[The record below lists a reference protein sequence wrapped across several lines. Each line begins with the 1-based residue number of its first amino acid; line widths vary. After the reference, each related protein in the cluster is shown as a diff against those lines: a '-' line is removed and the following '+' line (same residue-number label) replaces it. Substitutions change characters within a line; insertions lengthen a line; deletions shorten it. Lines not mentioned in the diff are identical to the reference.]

1 MAFTKE
7 RRHPRAKVSIPVNW
21 GTAPNCGFEGVIAIL
36 GLGGCLIKTHMY
48 APKGH
53 VVFIRMSL
61 NGEGQGASILRGHVK
76 YEMDG
81 IGLGVEFEGLT
92 EEEQKTIG
100 DILELQLQNREKGGK
115 K

>member
-7 RRHPRAKVSIPVNW
+7 RRYPRAKVSIPVNW

-36 GLGGCLIKTHMY
+36 SPGGCLIQTRLH
-48 APKGH
+48 ASRGQA
-53 VVFIRMSL
+53 VFVRMSL
-61 NGEGQGASILRGHVK
+61 GGEGQDASVLRGHVK

-92 EEEQKTIG
+92 EEEQTAIG
-100 DILELQLQNREKGGK
+100 DIVDFSTVQRALST
-115 K
+115 

>member
-7 RRHPRAKVSIPVNW
+7 RRYPRAKVSIPVNW

-36 GLGGCLIKTHMY
+36 SLGGCLIKTRMY

-53 VVFIRMSL
+53 VVFVRMSL
-61 NGEGQGASILRGHVK
+61 NGEGQEATVLRGHVK
-76 YEMDG
+76 YEMEG
-81 IGLGVEFEGLT
+81 IGLGVEFAGLT

-100 DILELQLQNREKGGK
+100 DIVDFSTVQRASSN
-115 K
+115 

>member
-36 GLGGCLIKTHMY
+36 SLVGCLIKTRMY

-61 NGEGQGASILRGHVK
+61 NGEGQAASVLRGHVK
-76 YEMDG
+76 YEMEG

-92 EEEQKTIG
+92 EEEQTTIG
-100 DILELQLQNREKGGK
+100 DIVDFSTVQRASSN
-115 K
+115 

>member
-1 MAFTKE
+1 MTFTE
-7 RRHPRAKVSIPVNW
+7 RRRHPRAKVSIPVNW
-21 GTAPNCGFEGVIAIL
+21 GMAPNCGFEGVIAIL
-36 GLGGCLIKTHMY
+36 SPGGCLIQTRLH
-48 APKGH
+48 ASRGQA
-53 VVFIRMSL
+53 VFVRMSL
-61 NGEGQGASILRGHVK
+61 GGEGQDASVLRGHVK

-92 EEEQKTIG
+92 EEEQTTIG